1 MKFPPETLMA
11 YADGEL
17 DAETRRAIE
26 DEMAID
32 PQLAQE
38 IERHRAMRA
47 EVGGAFAGVLDEPVP
62 DRLLR
67 AAKKAAP
74 QSPATQVEPRRQWT
88 WREWGSIAASLLIGV
103 LAGRAM
109 LQEPDTGRGLVVA
122 RVDGRVIAGG
132 ALAQALSEQLSSQDG
147 TAIDIGLSFRAK
159 SGEYCRTFGA
169 RSASPIVGFA
179 CRDAEVWRVDMLST
193 APRAEPGGNYRM
205 ASTQL
210 PAPVVQAIAE
220 RMQGEALDADE
231 EAIARQRRWRE

>member
-26 DEMAID
+26 AEMAAD
-32 PQLAQE
+32 PEVARE
-38 IERHRAMRA
+38 VERHRAMRA

-67 AAKKAAP
+67 AAKK
-74 QSPATQVEPRRQWT
+74 SPTSTGVQPRRQWS
-88 WREWGSIAASLLIGV
+88 WPEWTSIAASLSIGILV
-103 LAGRAM
+103 GRAI
-109 LQEPDTGRGLVVA
+109 LQPDSESGLVVA
-122 RVDGRVIAGG
+122 ESDGRVVAGG

-147 TAIDIGLSFRAK
+147 TEIDIGLTFRTQ

-169 RSASPIVGFA
+169 RAANPVVGFA
-179 CRDAEVWRVDMLST
+179 CRDSETWRIDMLST
-193 APRAEPGGNYRM
+193 APRAEAGGSYRM

-210 PAPVVQAIAE
+210 PAPIVQAIAQ

-231 EAIARQRRWRE
+231 EAVARQRRWRD

>member
-17 DAETRRAIE
+17 DADTRRAIE
-26 DEMAID
+26 AEMAVD
-32 PQLAQE
+32 PQVAQE
-38 IERHRAMRA
+38 VERHRALRA
-47 EVGGAFAGVLDEPVP
+47 DVGGAFAGVLDEPMP

-67 AAKKAAP
+67 AAKK
-74 QSPATQVEPRRQWT
+74 SPASAQPRRRWS
-88 WREWGSIAASLLIGV
+88 WPEYGSIAASLLIGI
-103 LAGRAM
+103 LAGRAI
-109 LQEPDTGRGLVVA
+109 LHPESESRLVATGS
-122 RVDGRVIAGG
+122 DGRVVAGG

-147 TAIDIGLSFRAK
+147 TQIDIGLTFRSR

-169 RSASPIVGFA
+169 HAPNPVVGFA
-179 CRDAEVWRVDMLST
+179 CRDAESWRVDMLST
-193 APRAEPGGNYRM
+193 APRVQAGGAYRM

-231 EAIARQRRWRE
+231 EAIARQRRWRD

>member
-26 DEMAID
+26 AEMAVD
-32 PQLAQE
+32 PQVAQE

-47 EVGGAFAGVLDEPVP
+47 EVGGAFAGVLEEPVP

-67 AAKKAAP
+67 AAKKTAP
-74 QSPATQVEPRRQWT
+74 KADQPSRRQWS
-88 WREWGSIAASLLIGV
+88 WPEWTSIAASLVIGV
-103 LAGRAM
+103 LGGRA
-109 LQEPDTGRGLVVA
+109 LLHQPDRGSGIIVA
-122 RVDGRVIAGG
+122 GVDGRVIAGG
-132 ALAQALSEQLSSQDG
+132 ALAQALSEQLSAQDG
-147 TAIDIGLSFRAK
+147 SGVDIGLTFRSK

-169 RSASPIVGFA
+169 NASNPVVGFA
-179 CRDAEVWRVDMLST
+179 CRDAEVWRIDMLST
-193 APRAEPGGNYRM
+193 APRTESGGGYRM

-210 PAPVVQAIAE
+210 PAPIVLAIAA

-231 EAIARQRRWRE
+231 EAIARQRRWRD

>member
-1 MKFPPETLMA
+1 MKFSPEVLMA

-26 DEMAID
+26 AEMAVD

-38 IERHRAMRA
+38 IERQRALRV
-47 EVGGAFAGVLDEPVP
+47 EVGDAFAGVLDEPVP

-67 AAKKAAP
+67 AARKTGAKAE
-74 QSPATQVEPRRQWT
+74 QPRRQWS
-88 WREWGSIAASLLIGV
+88 WPEWTSIAASLLIGV
-103 LAGRAM
+103 LGGRA
-109 LQEPDTGRGLVVA
+109 LLHQPDRGSGLIVA
-122 RVDGRVIAGG
+122 GVDGRVIAGG

-147 TAIDIGLSFRAK
+147 SGVDIGLSFRAK

-169 RSASPIVGFA
+169 RAANPVVGFA
-179 CRDAEVWRVDMLST
+179 CRDAEVWRIDMLAT
-193 APRAEPGGNYRM
+193 APRAESGGDYRM

-210 PAPVVQAIAE
+210 PAPIVQAIAE

-231 EAIARQRRWRE
+231 EAVVRQRRWRD

>member
-1 MKFPPETLMA
+1 MKFSPETLMA

-17 DAETRRAIE
+17 DAETRRAVEAEI
-26 DEMAID
+26 AVD
-32 PQLAQE
+32 PQVAQE

-47 EVGGAFAGVLDEPVP
+47 DVSGAFAGVLDEPVP

-67 AAKKAAP
+67 AAKKT
-74 QSPATQVEPRRQWT
+74 ATKAGQQPRRQWS
-88 WREWGSIAASLLIGV
+88 WPEWTSIAASLLIGV

-109 LQEPDTGRGLVVA
+109 LPQSDGQGGLITA
-122 RVDGRVIAGG
+122 GLDGRVIASG

-147 TAIDIGLSFRAK
+147 TDIDIGLSFRTK

-169 RSASPIVGFA
+169 RAVNPVVGFA

-193 APRAEPGGNYRM
+193 APRTESGGAYRK

-220 RMQGEALDADE
+220 RMRGEALDADE
-231 EAIARQRRWRE
+231 EAVARQRRWRD